1 MFTVPSILGIVLF
14 VAIKFAGYRYAG
26 QWLNHLYSNPALT
39 NPNIFGAVRTILG
52 IAIGSAFGYAI
63 AMMDIRYHVLSW
75 YALILPCRF
84 LEWLF
89 ILWIFYERKV
99 VSMDKVRWLKFSLY
113 GTLWSYALDVVT
125 AFVLI
130 LVPGAI
136 ISEC

>member
-26 QWLNHLYSNPALT
+26 VWLNLGFSNPALT
-39 NPNIFGAVRTILG
+39 NPNIFGAVRTVLG
-52 IAIGSAFGYAI
+52 IAIGTAFGYTV
-63 AMMDIRYHVLSW
+63 AMMDIRHGMVSW
-75 YALILPCRF
+75 YVLLFPCRF

-89 ILWIFYERKV
+89 VLWVFYERKV
-99 VSMDKVRWLKFSLY
+99 VSPDRVRWLKFSLY

-125 AFVLI
+125 AIVL
-130 LVPGAI
+130 LVVPGTV